1 MNEEWCREQL
11 KNLQIRDLRTNTLTE
26 IKNQLIS
33 HPNDQ
38 LHSTNFIQ
46 SQELLDCLKDTT
58 KYIYFIKTS
67 YLSSFNNY
75 EFPFLVNKLHWLVTS
90 FRFACRI

>member
-33 HPNDQ
+33 HPNDEVVI
-38 LHSTNFIQ
+38 STNFIQ

-58 KYIYFIKTS
+58 KYIF
-67 YLSSFNNY
+67 Y
-75 EFPFLVNKLHWLVTS
+75 EIHN
-90 FRFACRI
+90 I